1 MNNFIKNF
9 ISFRLAYA
17 TLMLLTLIV
26 LIYHALI
33 ITGVIAYSNVWGG
46 RLTSIETM
54 YVFEAISLSTQI
66 LFTLMA
72 TFKYIKIGSNK
83 VQKILTKMLYFLSGL
98 LVLNT
103 ISNIFSTSS
112 IEVLVFAPM
121 TFIMSF
127 TVYRLALGNK

>member
-72 TFKYIKIGSNK
+72 TFKYIKIGSNR